1 MKKHQDARLFD
12 VVSAQNADSGKTRR
26 GGSMELP
33 QVTYCGFSLIP
44 LVVFDHGE
52 YIAMLIMRHPNGEEM
67 KTDVLGRFSC
77 RSGAYKFA
85 IDYGIAEVVKLLPES
100 KQNG

>member
-1 MKKHQDARLFD
+1 
-12 VVSAQNADSGKTRR
+12 
-26 GGSMELP
+26 
-33 QVTYCGFSLIP
+33 
-44 LVVFDHGE
+44 
-52 YIAMLIMRHPNGEEM
+52 MLIMRHPNGEEM